1 MPATIRFVVTAG
13 PLDGRGHLGRALSL
27 AEARWAGG
35 TALELELLEGTLT
48 DGERA
53 RADASGLRE
62 VGGGTP
68 TLPGSVTV
76 VDVPEPKAVAVRF
89 DPSLLAVFD
98 DRELF
103 RGSAALVIQPSQAA
117 WHGPGE
123 AGAVLAGYAYVP
135 VSAAVRGLRSTVDR
149 GFPDRGRPRL
159 LVCFGGS
166 DPARVTGRL
175 APALS
180 AIDAEID
187 VVVGASYAGPT
198 DDWPVPVRRDPPDLV
213 ERLATAD
220 LALLAAG
227 TMKFEAACLGRPM
240 LLVAVADDQLPV
252 GPAFAAT
259 GAARYL
265 GDGRTMDPAAVAAAV
280 TALLADGAAR
290 SELGASAARVVD
302 GDGADRIAT
311 AVQRLVQPAARS

>member
-1 MPATIRFVVTAG
+1 MPATIRFVVKAG

-27 AEARWAGG
+27 AEARWARG
-35 TALELELLEGTLT
+35 TELELELLDGGLT
-48 DGERA
+48 DGGRA
-53 RADASGLRE
+53 RAAAAGLRE
-62 VGGGTP
+62 VEGGMP
-68 TLPGSVTV
+68 PLPGTVAV
-76 VDVPEPKAVAVRF
+76 VDVPDPNAVAARF
-89 DPSLLAVFD
+89 DPSRLAVFD
-98 DRELF
+98 DRDGF
-103 RGSAALVIQPSQAA
+103 GGSAALVIQPSQPA

-123 AGAVLAGYAYVP
+123 AGTVIAGYDYVP
-135 VSAAVRGLRSTVDR
+135 VPSAVRRRRSSADR
-149 GFPDRGRPRL
+149 SLPDRGRPRL
-159 LVCFGGS
+159 VVCFGGS

-175 APALS
+175 APALA
-180 AIDAEID
+180 AIDAEVD

-198 DDWPVPVRRDPPDLV
+198 DGWPVPVRRDPPDLV

-252 GPAFAAT
+252 GPAFSAT

-265 GDGRTMDPAAVAAAV
+265 GDGRTMDPAAVALAV
-280 TALLADGAAR
+280 TGLLADRAAR

-302 GDGADRIAT
+302 GEGTDRIAA
-311 AVQRLVQPAARS
+311 AVARLVQPAARS